1 MPRLYSYILGQLIIA
16 TGLILSTLA
25 IALWLTQSLRFLELA
40 VNGGAG
46 LTEFLALVLFTMP
59 RFLTVLLPI
68 AAGIGILFV
77 YNKLL
82 NDSELVVMRAVG
94 ISQWTLAQPA
104 LLLAFGITMILMAL
118 HTYAQPSA
126 KWQFT
131 QQQEELAAQFSDV
144 LIRPGVFNSL
154 GGDMTL
160 YVRLREDRGELQGIV
175 FQDARN
181 PASPVVIMAERG
193 VLREGPQGPQVIVY
207 NGVRQEPTT
216 VPGQLQQLSFDRYT
230 IDLALFGQTEEEATP
245 DIGERTIWQLWFPQE
260 QVDQAT
266 RARYRAEA
274 HSQLSQPLYGLAIPL
289 AMLAIMLT
297 GEFNRRGQARRVTFA
312 IFTLIILEGGA
323 LSLSDAGMRG
333 LGWVATMYGVPLIS
347 TCLAM
352 LVLSGALNRFLSRRP
367 PPPFDQSEPPADQGA
382 NGGPSGNH
390 GPLRPA
396 LGPRPVY
403 GPSV

>member
-1 MPRLYSYILGQLIIA
+1 MPRLYSYILGQLMIA
-16 TGLILSTLA
+16 SGLILTTLA
-25 IALWLTQSLRFLELA
+25 VALWLTQSLRFLELA

-94 ISQWTLAQPA
+94 ISPWTLAQPA
-104 LLLAFGITMILMAL
+104 LFLAFGITLILMAL

-131 QQQEELAAQFSDV
+131 QQQEQLAAQFSDI
-144 LIRPGVFNSL
+144 LIRPGVFNTL

-160 YVRLREDRGELQGIV
+160 YVRLREERGELQGIV
-175 FQDARN
+175 FQDSRN
-181 PASPVVIMAERG
+181 PAAPVVIMAERG

-207 NGVRQEPTT
+207 NGVRQQATD

-230 IDLALFGQTEEEATP
+230 IDLALFGPDDPQTTP
-245 DIGERTIWQLWFPQE
+245 DVGERTIWQLLFPSE
-260 QVDQAT
+260 PTDQDT
-266 RARYRAEA
+266 LSRYRAEA

-297 GEFNRRGQARRVTFA
+297 GEFNRRGQARRVSVA
-312 IFTLIILEGGA
+312 ILALIVLEAGA
-323 LSLSDAGMRG
+323 LGLSDAGMRG
-333 LGWVATMYGVPLIS
+333 LGWVVAMYGVPMIATL
-347 TCLAM
+347 LAL
-352 LVLSGALNRFLSRRP
+352 LVLSGFSARFVTRKP
-367 PPPFDQSEPPADQGA
+367 PPPFDETEPPDDH
-382 NGGPSGNH
+382 PR
-390 GPLRPA
+390 RPR

-403 GPSV
+403 PAPA